1 MKTKAAA
8 AIWVTMM
15 LLFIIFGVSAVT
27 ARRLTYSYIGDGSG
41 GATGGWT
48 AVDLDHR
55 EPPPGT
61 IFISLPPDNAE
72 AQPGDKNSCA
82 AKCLASKICTHY
94 MFTAVSDDAGYC
106 RLVTSGNI
114 IFLIPPPIT
123 GGGAGGGGSGFEG
136 LSGGMF
142 G

>member
-27 ARRLTYSYIGDGSG
+27 ARRLTYFYASGDGSG
-41 GATGGWT
+41 EWT
-48 AVDLDHR
+48 ALYPPFDFDYR

-61 IFISLPPDNAE
+61 IYFSLPPENAE

-94 MFTAVSDDAGYC
+94 MFTAVSEDAGYC
-106 RLVTSGNI
+106 RLATSGNI

-123 GGGAGGGGSGFEG
+123 GGAGFEGG

>member
-1 MKTKAAA
+1 MKN
-8 AIWVTMM
+8 AIRKMTM
-15 LLFIIFGVSAVT
+15 LLLVILLIGASAVT
-27 ARRLTYSYIGDGSG
+27 ARRLTYFYASGDV
-41 GATGGWT
+41 GGWT
-48 AVDLDHR
+48 ALYPPFDFDYR

-61 IFISLPPDNAE
+61 IYFSLPPENAE
-72 AQPGDKNSCA
+72 AQPGDKKSCA

-94 MFTAVSDDAGYC
+94 IFTAVSDDTGYC
-106 RLVTSGNI
+106 RLATSGNI

-123 GGGAGGGGSGFEG
+123 GGGAGGGGSEFEGG